1 MTGQKAKGARRAPF
15 ALFANCYK
23 ILKLIKVYLPLF
35 FLFLMDIYQFLEL
48 FVGRWRS
55 QRSDHQFGKGDGNDI
70 RAVIEI
76 TSLSVEAPEVIAICQ
91 KYDVEASAGIVP
103 MRFSWEEESLSS
115 NKPKGGDLLV
125 FVPSSLSSGLPSDLP
140 NDLTSSQ
147 TGFILTEKNK
157 GNYEFA
163 SDESLTIKTLTNQGL
178 LEERIWYGNPNL
190 RFRVATLLQG
200 DQISDRHIQSS
211 KFYSEIR
218 IVTTK

>member
-1 MTGQKAKGARRAPF
+1 
-15 ALFANCYK
+15 
-23 ILKLIKVYLPLF
+23 
-35 FLFLMDIYQFLEL
+35 
-48 FVGRWRS
+48 
-55 QRSDHQFGKGDGNDI
+55 
-70 RAVIEI
+70 
-76 TSLSVEAPEVIAICQ
+76 
-91 KYDVEASAGIVP
+91 

-125 FVPSSLSSGLPSDLP
+125 FVPSSLSSGLPSDL
-140 NDLTSSQ
+140 TSSQ
-147 TGFILTEKNK
+147 TGCILTEKNK

-218 IVTTK
+218 IVASK

>member
-1 MTGQKAKGARRAPF
+1 LTGQKAKGARCAPF

-23 ILKLIKVYLPLF
+23 VLKLVLKLIKVYLPLF

-70 RAVIEI
+70 RAVIEV
-76 TSLSVEAPEVIAICQ
+76 TALSVEAPEVIAICQ
-91 KYDVEASAGIVP
+91 KHDVEASAGIVP
-103 MRFSWEEESLSS
+103 MKFSWEEESLSS

-125 FVPSSLSSGLPSDLP
+125 FVPISLPSDL
-140 NDLTSSQ
+140 TASQ
-147 TGFILTEKNK
+147 TGCILTEKNK

-218 IVTTK
+218 IVASK

>member
-1 MTGQKAKGARRAPF
+1 LTGQKAKGARCAPF

-76 TSLSVEAPEVIAICQ
+76 TSLSVEAPQVIAICQ
-91 KYDVEASAGIVP
+91 KYDVEASAGIVS

-125 FVPSSLSSGLPSDLP
+125 FVPSSLSSGLPSDL
-140 NDLTSSQ
+140 TSSQ
-147 TGFILTEKNK
+147 TGCILTEKNK

-218 IVTTK
+218 IVASK

>member
-1 MTGQKAKGARRAPF
+1 
-15 ALFANCYK
+15 LFANCYK
-23 ILKLIKVYLPLF
+23 VLKLVLKLIKVYLPLF

-55 QRSDHQFGKGDGNDI
+55 QRSDHQFGRGDGSDI

-76 TSLSVEAPEVIAICQ
+76 TALSVEAPEVIAICQ

-103 MRFSWEEESLSS
+103 MRFLWEEESLSS
-115 NKPKGGDLLV
+115 NKPKGSDLLV
-125 FVPSSLSSGLPSDLP
+125 FVPSSLPSGLPSDLP
-140 NDLTSSQ
+140 NDLASSQ
-147 TGFILTEKNK
+147 TGCILTEKNK

-200 DQISDRHIQSS
+200 EQISDRHIQSS

-218 IVTTK
+218 IVTSK